1 MKRIYQVEAVDETQ
15 ELWTDGEGN
24 YASHPQMLEG

>member
-1 MKRIYQVEAVDETQ
+1 MEKNLYQVEAVDDTQ

-24 YASHPQMLEG
+24 YASHPQLLN